1 MIDKTKESMNWLLG
15 QAKTSNEYRKI
26 ILHNT
31 DRWRDS
37 VVIGKLY
44 FFSYD
49 PKTKD
54 KLPIYD
60 KFPLVFPIEYQ
71 GGGKFLGLNIHYLS
85 VGERQLLLDRLHEYR
100 TNTRIPERTRLKL
113 SYDLLSASKNLNSL
127 ARPCIKS
134 YLFSHVRSRF
144 IEIQSTEWKY
154 AINLPVQQFVTRK

>member
-1 MIDKTKESMNWLLG
+1 MDWLLG
-15 QAKTSNEYRKI
+15 KSGTNNANRKT
-26 ILHNT
+26 ILQNAE
-31 DRWRDS
+31 RWRDS

-60 KFPLVFPIEYQ
+60 RFPLVFPIEYQ

-100 TNTRIPERTRLKL
+100 TNTRLPEKTRLKL
-113 SYDLLSASKNLNSL
+113 SYDLLVASKNLNTL
-127 ARPCIKS
+127 TRPCIKS

-144 IEIQSTEWKY
+144 IEIQSDEWKY
-154 AINLPVQQFVTRK
+154 AINLPVQQFVTKK